1 MTMQPPLPGRG
12 PQGGHP
18 PPGPYGPPHGSYPT
32 PGPAQPGPMWR
43 PNPPGPPPPDRR
55 RARRIAVTAIVAVVV
70 VAAAGAVFLLTRGGG
85 GGSAEAGTPAGKD
98 YEAGVQELGAAEVVW
113 QVEQGVATGAAAADD
128 YWLTDEHLVRRLPG
142 RVVAYEL
149 TTGKEAWELPV
160 GKVDDDRCPSS
171 VEHSSLR
178 VALLVATGEGVASAC
193 EQLVVVD
200 IGAGKE
206 VATADLPPIGA
217 QKTGAGDVPVV
228 FGERVVI
235 PGSAGTRV
243 LDITNGAVVSMPNP
257 ESACKSEKVALF
269 GDLLLAQAKCANE
282 EGTSI
287 RLRSF
292 DANLAPVWEWAT
304 PEGEDG
310 QPLPVL
316 GVLSLDPLVVEV
328 GHSGHGSQL
337 MRVDPTSGET
347 VPISEY
353 TGYGGKYM
361 SACDGLSMGVCEM
374 AKVADGKVIL
384 TTVAISV
391 DPDSPDAA
399 AGMQAT
405 DHRNEL
411 VAFDL
416 ATGAEAWRTGIVAG
430 RTLSLVPTDDGSV
443 AAYQPKDFNGTKAI
457 LFSVDQENGELAPL
471 LPIGPKADGNEKLH
485 THLRSAA
492 FRGDNQ
498 LAFWRA
504 GVFVIFRAVHRDSD
518 IGEPDTVA
526 FALPK

>member
-1 MTMQPPLPGRG
+1 
-12 PQGGHP
+12 
-18 PPGPYGPPHGSYPT
+18 
-32 PGPAQPGPMWR
+32 
-43 PNPPGPPPPDRR
+43 
-55 RARRIAVTAIVAVVV
+55 
-70 VAAAGAVFLLTRGGG
+70 
-85 GGSAEAGTPAGKD
+85 
-98 YEAGVQELGAAEVVW
+98 
-113 QVEQGVATGAAAADD
+113 
-128 YWLTDEHLVRRLPG
+128 
-142 RVVAYEL
+142 
-149 TTGKEAWELPV
+149 
-160 GKVDDDRCPSS
+160 
-171 VEHSSLR
+171 
-178 VALLVATGEGVASAC
+178 
-193 EQLVVVD
+193 
-200 IGAGKE
+200 
-206 VATADLPPIGA
+206 
-217 QKTGAGDVPVV
+217 
-228 FGERVVI
+228 
-235 PGSAGTRV
+235 
-243 LDITNGAVVSMPNP
+243 
-257 ESACKSEKVALF
+257 
-269 GDLLLAQAKCANE
+269 
-282 EGTSI
+282 
-287 RLRSF
+287 
-292 DANLAPVWEWAT
+292 
-304 PEGEDG
+304 
-310 QPLPVL
+310 
-316 GVLSLDPLVVEV
+316 
-328 GHSGHGSQL
+328 
-337 MRVDPTSGET
+337 
-347 VPISEY
+347 
-353 TGYGGKYM
+353 
-361 SACDGLSMGVCEM
+361 
-374 AKVADGKVIL
+374 VADGKVIL